1 MATVLMEKLGAR
13 CVNNLHKINLFCA
26 KITIPPHPG
35 KFQLANGKQIR
46 VLCQCLL
53 SVEACTRKPHI
64 LIKYYCVERGPL
76 SKSKRFEKIKFSHR
90 QKSCYYTMQRGL
102 TTAPSFSGK
111 RRTVDLSYL
120 QLVSFEFWVYLF
132 IKLNVNL

>member
-1 MATVLMEKLGAR
+1 MEKLGAR

-35 KFQLANGKQIR
+35 KFQLANSKQIR
-46 VLCQCLL
+46 ILSQCLL
-53 SVEACTRKPHI
+53 RVEVCTRKPHI
-64 LIKYYCVERGPL
+64 LIKYYCVERGPM

-102 TTAPSFSGK
+102 TTCSAVILREETHCGSK
-111 RRTVDLSYL
+111 
-120 QLVSFEFWVYLF
+120 LF
-132 IKLNVNL
+132 ATGFL